1 MLVHDLSHLGLLVV
15 EDVGGEVEDD
25 VQHAGLRGE
34 GSTAVLRVWVSRDLR
49 VGREGGRG
57 RGEGEG
63 RERGRGRGRGKRKK
77 KARNYTCYLYAENK
91 HTN

>member
-34 GSTAVLRVWVSRDLR
+34 GSTAVLRVRVSRDLR
-49 VGREGGRG
+49 
-57 RGEGEG
+57 GEGEG
-63 RERGRGRGRGKRKK
+63 EGMGEKKGRGRGRGRGREWG
-77 KARNYTCYLYAENK
+77 RRRGGGGEEEGER
-91 HTN
+91 